1 MKSYPSEQDLR
12 AALDRSDEL
21 VRLCASGRL
30 SFAEFRERYD
40 NLYWVYAMDGHEAN
54 AEGMAVLTKYAL
66 RIAPHRVVAEDIL
79 GKVCSDADADTD
91 AYRQAGRFG
100 PSEAIARLKLVA
112 SGLSGGEA

>member
-1 MKSYPSEQDLR
+1 MASYPSEQDLR
-12 AALDRSDEL
+12 AALDRGDEL

-30 SFAEFRERYD
+30 SFAEFCERYD

-54 AEGMAVLTKYAL
+54 TAGMAVLTKYAL

-79 GKVCSDADADTD
+79 GNVCSDADASTD

-100 PSEAIARLKLVA
+100 SSEAVARLKLVA